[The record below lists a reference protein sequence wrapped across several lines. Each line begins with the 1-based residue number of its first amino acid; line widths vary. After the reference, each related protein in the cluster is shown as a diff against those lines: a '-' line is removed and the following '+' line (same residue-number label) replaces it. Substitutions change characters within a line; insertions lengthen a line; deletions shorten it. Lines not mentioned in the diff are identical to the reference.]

1 MMPDPTAGLLESL
14 RPRLFGI
21 AYRMLG
27 VVADAEEVVQE
38 AFLRWEQVG
47 DARSGEAWLVS
58 VTTRLAIDRLRR
70 AATER
75 AAYDGQWLPEPLPLE
90 PPDHDAELADDLSLA
105 FLLLLERLAPEERAA
120 FLLREVFG
128 VEYDEVARTIG
139 KSEAACRQIV
149 HRARERVRHDR
160 RRFAVSPVARERVAA
175 RFVEALRAEDRDAV
189 LSLLADDALLIADGG
204 GRMPAL
210 GDVQQGATRI
220 AELLVGFE
228 RSGRVMLER
237 RGADALHHEVA
248 WLNGEPAVLTLV
260 GDRLLFATVLR
271 LDGERI
277 AGLYRVLNPAKL
289 AALGR
294 PLVLG
299 TEPGRSRDGV
309 EDRNSLN
316 HTMHVRKSATDSDG

>member
-1 MMPDPTAGLLESL
+1 MPDPATDFFESL

-27 VVADAEEVVQE
+27 IVADAEEVVQE
-38 AFLRWEQVG
+38 AWLRWRQADG
-47 DARSGEAWLVS
+47 APRSDEAWLVS

-75 AAYDGQWLPEPLPLE
+75 AAYEGQWLPEPMALD
-90 PPDHDAELADDLSLA
+90 PPDRGAELADDLSLA

-128 VEYDEVARTIG
+128 AEYPEIAGTLE

-149 HRARERVRHDR
+149 HRARERVRRDR
-160 RRFAVSPVARERVAA
+160 RRFEVAPDARERLAH
-175 RFVEALRAEDRDAV
+175 RFVEALRAEDRDRMLALLTDDAV
-189 LSLLADDALLIADGG
+189 LVADGG

-210 GDVQQGATRI
+210 NKVEQGAARL
-220 AELLVGFE
+220 AQLLVGFE
-228 RSGRVMLER
+228 RTGRVYLER
-237 RGADALHHEVA
+237 HGGQPLEYQVA

-260 GDRLLFATVLR
+260 GDKLLYATVLQ
-271 LDGERI
+271 LDGDRI

-289 AALGR
+289 AGLGR
-294 PLVLG
+294 PTVLG
-299 TEPGRSRDGV
+299 PGQTLRDLIG
-309 EDRNSLN
+309 
-316 HTMHVRKSATDSDG
+316 

>member
-1 MMPDPTAGLLESL
+1 MVPDPTADLFESL

-27 VVADAEEVVQE
+27 VVADAEDVVQD
-38 AFLRWEQVG
+38 AYLRWRLG
-47 DARSGEAWLVS
+47 GSAARSDEAWLVS
-58 VTTRLAIDRLRR
+58 ATTRLAIDRLRR

-75 AAYDGQWLPEPLPLE
+75 AAYEGQWLPEPMPAA
-90 PPDHDAELADDLSLA
+90 PADGGAELADDLSLA

-128 VEYDEVARTIG
+128 AEYADIARTLD
-139 KSEAACRQIV
+139 KSEAACRQLV

-160 RRFAVSPVARERVAA
+160 RRFTAAPDARTRVAR
-175 RFVEALRAEDRDAV
+175 RFAEALRAEDRDGV
-189 LSLLADDALLIADGG
+189 LALLADDALLVADGG

-210 GDVQQGATRI
+210 GDVQQGAARI

-228 RSGRVMLER
+228 RMGRVQLER
-237 RGADALHHEVA
+237 RGAPRLDYEVA
-248 WLNGEPAVLTLV
+248 WLNGEPAVLSLLA
-260 GDRLLFATVLR
+260 GRLLFATVLQ

-277 AGLYRVLNPAKL
+277 AGLYRVMNPAKL

-294 PLVLG
+294 PTVLA
-299 TEPGRSRDGV
+299 PGQTLRD
-309 EDRNSLN
+309 LL
-316 HTMHVRKSATDSDG
+316 